1 MPKHSLSYF
10 CFIRLRKKSC
20 PDSRYPDYQQ
30 RSNVFVGNHMS
41 VDSLPSS
48 QIPRMSV
55 DDMPDFKSDSGDQV
69 NALPCYQ
76 IPRMSVDDLPVFKS
90 DPGDQVNEKWLIL
103 KA

>member
-1 MPKHSLSYF
+1 
-10 CFIRLRKKSC
+10 
-20 PDSRYPDYQQ
+20 
-30 RSNVFVGNHMS
+30 MS

-48 QIPRMSV
+48 QMPRMSV
-55 DDMPDFKSDSGDQV
+55 DDMPDLKYDSGGQV